1 VAVGAELGW
10 PSMRDGGF
18 AELCLRW
25 PLPARWQTSEDR
37 SLDAQKSPF
46 KKRRR
51 RLTLKNLGLARAQG
65 RLIYSPAARDVRNS
79 CGGGPEL
86 LGSRVTQSKESDA
99 FASQGVER
107 LIHPLLPNWVDS
119 RLGRF
124 QDHRVRPLCHPS
136 AAQSELW
143 SLSNR
148 SRARSRGDAHT
159 RRAPR
164 RPGGGRPRIR
174 QLGEGRLSL

>member
-1 VAVGAELGW
+1 
-10 PSMRDGGF
+10 MRWW
-18 AELCLRW
+18 A
-25 PLPARWQTSEDR
+25 
-37 SLDAQKSPF
+37 
-46 KKRRR
+46 
-51 RLTLKNLGLARAQG
+51 
-65 RLIYSPAARDVRNS
+65 
-79 CGGGPEL
+79 EL

-107 LIHPLLPNWVDS
+107 LIRPLLPNWADS

-124 QDHRVRPLCHPS
+124 QDHRTRPLCHPS
-136 AAQSELW
+136 AAQSQLW

-164 RPGGGRPRIR
+164 RRAGWSSENSSTLRGTTISVDLRG
-174 QLGEGRLSL
+174 QEESYQ